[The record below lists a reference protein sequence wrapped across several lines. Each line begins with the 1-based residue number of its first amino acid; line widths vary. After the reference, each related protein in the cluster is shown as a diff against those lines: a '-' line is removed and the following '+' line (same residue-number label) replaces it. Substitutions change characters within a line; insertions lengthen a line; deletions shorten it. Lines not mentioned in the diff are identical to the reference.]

1 MNEKKKESRFLRFG
15 RERKD
20 LVLRKRPIHSNTILQ
35 REETHTQHAGDGNRQ
50 FYLIFIFFSPLYKTL
65 ATKAEQ
71 AFVLQPSQNKEPIQ
85 FCLTLTRKMARS
97 GVVSWRRN
105 SERLDG
111 FDMGPMNSEEAHVL
125 AVDDSLVDR
134 KVIERL
140 LRISSCKVTA
150 VDSGR
155 RALQFL
161 GLDDDKSSSVG
172 FDGLKVDLIITDYCM
187 PGMTGYELLKK
198 IKESS
203 ALKEIPVVIM
213 SSENVLARIDR
224 CLEEGAEDFIVKP
237 VKLSDVKRL
246 KDYMTREAGLE
257 ESGMNKRKLREPC
270 DVPSSPPSILPSS
283 PSSSL
288 SSPSKSP
295 SPPLS
300 SSFSAPSSPT
310 SLDSPIR
317 RLKMTNTD

>member
-1 MNEKKKESRFLRFG
+1 MEVQPFPWSCTRRTEK
-15 RERKD
+15 
-20 LVLRKRPIHSNTILQ
+20 V
-35 REETHTQHAGDGNRQ
+35 
-50 FYLIFIFFSPLYKTL
+50 
-65 ATKAEQ
+65 
-71 AFVLQPSQNKEPIQ
+71 
-85 FCLTLTRKMARS
+85 
-97 GVVSWRRN
+97 
-105 SERLDG
+105 DG
-111 FDMGPMNSEEAHVL
+111 FELSPSDSEEVHVL

-161 GLDDDKSSSVG
+161 GLDEEKSNTG
-172 FDGLKVDLIITDYCM
+172 FQDLKVDLIITDYCM

-203 ALKEIPVVIM
+203 AFRETPVVIM

-246 KDYMTREAGLE
+246 KDYMTREVRDRGVIGNRE
-257 ESGMNKRKLREPC
+257 KGINKRKQRDCSDDLSSP
-270 DVPSSPPSILPSS
+270 PSSPPSVSSS
-283 PSSSL
+283 PSSS
-288 SSPSKSP
+288 SSPPSASP
-295 SPPLS
+295 SPSPSPSILS
-300 SSFSAPSSPT
+300 SSAPCSVSI
-310 SLDSPIR
+310 LDSPTR
-317 RLKMTNTD
+317 RLKMINSDRSPSI

>member
-1 MNEKKKESRFLRFG
+1 
-15 RERKD
+15 
-20 LVLRKRPIHSNTILQ
+20 
-35 REETHTQHAGDGNRQ
+35 
-50 FYLIFIFFSPLYKTL
+50 
-65 ATKAEQ
+65 
-71 AFVLQPSQNKEPIQ
+71 
-85 FCLTLTRKMARS
+85 MARN
-97 GVVSWRRN
+97 GVVSWRRM
-105 SERLDG
+105 SEKLDLS
-111 FDMGPMNSEEAHVL
+111 PPLVSEEAHVL

-140 LRISSCKVTA
+140 LKISSCKVTA

-161 GLDDDKSSSVG
+161 GLDEEKSSTVG

-203 ALKEIPVVIM
+203 TFKEVPVVIM

-237 VKLSDVKRL
+237 VKLADVKRL
-246 KDYMTREAGLE
+246 KDYMTTARDVGVE
-257 ESGMNKRKLREPC
+257 ESGGGMNKRKLREPC
-270 DVPSSPPSILPSS
+270 DLMMPTSPPSILPSS
-283 PSSSL
+283 PLSSS

-300 SSFSAPSSPT
+300 SSFSAPASPSSPS
-310 SLDSPIR
+310 SLGSPIR
-317 RLKMTNTD
+317 RLKMTNAD

>member
-1 MNEKKKESRFLRFG
+1 
-15 RERKD
+15 
-20 LVLRKRPIHSNTILQ
+20 
-35 REETHTQHAGDGNRQ
+35 
-50 FYLIFIFFSPLYKTL
+50 
-65 ATKAEQ
+65 
-71 AFVLQPSQNKEPIQ
+71 
-85 FCLTLTRKMARS
+85 MARS
-97 GVVSWRRN
+97 GVVSWRRR
-105 SERLDG
+105 SEKLDG
-111 FDMGPMNSEEAHVL
+111 FDMAPMNSEEAHVL

-203 ALKEIPVVIM
+203 ALKAIPVVIM

-246 KDYMTREAGLE
+246 KDYMTREARLE

-270 DVPSSPPSILPSS
+270 DLPSSPPSILPSS

-288 SSPSKSP
+288 SSTSKSP

>member
-1 MNEKKKESRFLRFG
+1 
-15 RERKD
+15 
-20 LVLRKRPIHSNTILQ
+20 
-35 REETHTQHAGDGNRQ
+35 
-50 FYLIFIFFSPLYKTL
+50 
-65 ATKAEQ
+65 
-71 AFVLQPSQNKEPIQ
+71 
-85 FCLTLTRKMARS
+85 MARN
-97 GVVSWRRN
+97 GVTWRRRT
-105 SERLDG
+105 EKVDG
-111 FDMGPMNSEEAHVL
+111 FELSPSDSEEVHVL

-161 GLDDDKSSSVG
+161 GLDEEKGNTG
-172 FDGLKVDLIITDYCM
+172 FQDLKVDLIITDYCM

-203 ALKEIPVVIM
+203 AFRETPVVIM

-246 KDYMTREAGLE
+246 KDYMTREVRDRGVVGNRE
-257 ESGMNKRKLREPC
+257 KGINKRKQRDCSDDLSSP
-270 DVPSSPPSILPSS
+270 PSSPPSVSSS
-283 PSSSL
+283 PSSS
-288 SSPSKSP
+288 SSPPSASP
-295 SPPLS
+295 SPSPSPSILS
-300 SSFSAPSSPT
+300 SSAPCSVSILDCPT
-310 SLDSPIR
+310 R
-317 RLKMTNTD
+317 RLKTTNSDRSPSI